1 MMRRVYMD
9 HAATT
14 PLDPAVLDA
23 MLPFLK
29 SEFGNPS
36 ALYAEGRR
44 VRSALDE
51 ARDQVARAIG
61 AKDSGEIIFTASGT
75 EANNLALRGV
85 LTEARRS
92 GAGDHLVV
100 SGIEHQSV
108 LETAKALA
116 DEGFRVTYVPPGPDG
131 IVAPQRVLQS
141 VTSGTVLVSVML
153 ANNETGTLQP
163 VAAIADACKGR
174 GILVHTD
181 AVQAAGQV
189 PVDVEALRVD
199 LLSLSAHKLYGP
211 KGTGAL
217 YVRKGTSLR
226 PQMTGG
232 GQELERRAGTENVA
246 GIVGLAKAIDLAV
259 QTMEERTKRLR
270 VLSDMFLSEVM
281 RRIPDV
287 TLNGHATERLPGVVN
302 LAFPGVD
309 GESLLLNLDMHGV
322 AASTGSACAAGSVE
336 PSHVLTAMGF
346 ADRARSSLRFSFGR
360 DTTADDVEYVVDV
373 LERLVKRLRKG

>member
-1 MMRRVYMD
+1 
-9 HAATT
+9 
-14 PLDPAVLDA
+14 
-23 MLPFLK
+23 
-29 SEFGNPS
+29 
-36 ALYAEGRR
+36 
-44 VRSALDE
+44 
-51 ARDQVARAIG
+51 
-61 AKDSGEIIFTASGT
+61 
-75 EANNLALRGV
+75 
-85 LTEARRS
+85 
-92 GAGDHLVV
+92 
-100 SGIEHQSV
+100 
-108 LETAKALA
+108 
-116 DEGFRVTYVPPGPDG
+116 
-131 IVAPQRVLQS
+131 
-141 VTSGTVLVSVML
+141 
-153 ANNETGTLQP
+153 
-163 VAAIADACKGR
+163 
-174 GILVHTD
+174 
-181 AVQAAGQV
+181 
-189 PVDVEALRVD
+189 
-199 LLSLSAHKLYGP
+199 
-211 KGTGAL
+211 
-217 YVRKGTSLR
+217 
-226 PQMTGG
+226 MTGG